1 MPMPVSLIKKSLS
14 MSFWRKPASSNRPI
28 LLDFGFRRSDVK
40 TLNKLATHLR
50 GDDIYRFNQRS
61 LNNINR
67 RQAGFSLIEM
77 IVVIVVLALALTG
90 VTLVINETV
99 RQSPKPLVQTQAM
112 ELAQTYLDE
121 ILPKRFDENSG
132 QGGIPRCDSTDNAA
146 QACSNS
152 MSDEEGGNRLLF
164 DDVDDYN
171 GLDNQPPVL
180 ISGSTPPNFNSY
192 RVQVSVSYAGAD
204 LGLANRGAKRITVTI
219 TTPLG
224 TTLPVSAYRV
234 NF

>member
-1 MPMPVSLIKKSLS
+1 MLMPVSQ
-14 MSFWRKPASSNRPI
+14 ASIRAKQN
-28 LLDFGFRRSDVK
+28 
-40 TLNKLATHLR
+40 
-50 GDDIYRFNQRS
+50 
-61 LNNINR
+61 
-67 RQAGFSLIEM
+67 GFSLIEM

-90 VTLVINETV
+90 VTLVINETLK
-99 RQSPKPLVQTQAM
+99 QSPKPLIQTRAM

-121 ILPKRFDENSG
+121 IMPKRFDELSG

-146 QACSNS
+146 QVCSNT
-152 MSDEEGGNRLLF
+152 MGNEEGGNRLLF

-180 ISGSTPPNFNSY
+180 ASGATPSNFDNY
-192 RVQVSVSYAGAD
+192 RVQVTVTYAGAD
-204 LGLANRGAKRITVTI
+204 LGLANRTAKRITVTI

-224 TTLPVSAYRV
+224 TALPVSAYRV